1 MAKLLPNMVI
11 LDKEERASMSSFCGF
26 INENKDGLDDYQKS
40 VIADYIIS
48 NICGVRKEKINK
60 GIYDFLRSY
69 LSSNIGDIS
78 FNLYGNSIREISL
91 GNIKAGPLFSSN
103 FTNQELSDRYLSGKN
118 SCGVLPSKSNM
129 KKLFIGYDDKNL
141 YSDNIVHSDKDVR
154 NVHIGEFYFN
164 VDDVLKNENNP
175 YIFRFTN
182 PYKNELQIDVL
193 SFDIDG
199 NLLDDDI
206 YVDYL
211 ESSDGINYKVVRQVH
226 NELEDINSL
235 HGRLK

>member
-129 KKLFIGYDDKNL
+129 KKLFIGYGDKTIFSN
-141 YSDNIVHSDKDVR
+141 DRGHCDEDIR
-154 NVHIGEFYFN
+154 NVHIGEYYFN
-164 VDDVLKNENNP
+164 TDNILKDEDNP
-175 YIFRFTN
+175 CILRFTN
-182 PYKNELQIDVL
+182 PYKDELQINVL
-193 SFDIDG
+193 SFDKEG

-206 YVDYL
+206 YINYL
-211 ESSDGINYKVVRQVH
+211 ESSDGVNYQVVRQLH
-226 NELEDINSL
+226 NELEDINNL
-235 HGRLK
+235 HRRGK

>member
-1 MAKLLPNMVI
+1 MDRLLPNMVI

-26 INENKDGLDDYQKS
+26 INENKDSLSDYQKS

-69 LSSNIGDIS
+69 LIANIGDIS
-78 FNLYGNSIREISL
+78 FSLYGNSVREISL
-91 GNIKAGPLFSSN
+91 GNITVGPLFSSN
-103 FTNQELSDRYLSGKN
+103 FTNEELSDRYFSKKN
-118 SCGVLPSKSNM
+118 SCGVLPSVDNM

-164 VDDVLKNENNP
+164 LDSILKDVDNP
-175 YIFRFTN
+175 YIFRFIDH
-182 PYKNELQIDVL
+182 YDDDLQIEVL
-193 SFDIDG
+193 SFDKEG
-199 NLLDDDI
+199 NLIDSDI

-211 ESSDGINYKVVRQVH
+211 ESLDGINYKVVKQVH
-226 NELEDINSL
+226 NELEDINNL

>member
-26 INENKDGLDDYQKS
+26 INENKDSLSDYQKS

-118 SCGVLPSKSNM
+118 SCGALPSKSNM

-206 YVDYL
+206 YIGYL

>member
-11 LDKEERASMSSFCGF
+11 LDKEERVSMSSFCGF
-26 INENKDGLDDYQKS
+26 INENKDSLSDYQKS

-91 GNIKAGPLFSSN
+91 GNITVGPLFSSN
-103 FTNQELSDRYLSGKN
+103 FTNEELSDRYFSKKN
-118 SCGVLPSKSNM
+118 SCGVLPSVDNM

-164 VDDVLKNENNP
+164 LDSILKDVDNP
-175 YIFRFTN
+175 YIFRFIDH
-182 PYKNELQIDVL
+182 YDDDLQIEVL
-193 SFDIDG
+193 SFDKEG
-199 NLLDDDI
+199 NLIDSDI

-211 ESSDGINYKVVRQVH
+211 ESLDGINYKVVRQMH
-226 NELEDINSL
+226 NELEDLNSL

>member
-26 INENKDGLDDYQKS
+26 INENKDSLSDYQKDVVS
-40 VIADYIIS
+40 EYIIS
-48 NICGVRKEKINK
+48 NICGVRKEKVNK

-91 GNIKAGPLFSSN
+91 GSIKAGPLFSSN

-118 SCGVLPSKSNM
+118 SCGVLPSKSDM

-141 YSDNIVHSDKDVR
+141 YSDNIVHSDNDVR

-164 VDDVLKNENNP
+164 VDDIIKGEKNP

-206 YVDYL
+206 YIDYL

-235 HGRLK
+235 HGRGK

>member
-26 INENKDGLDDYQKS
+26 INENKDSLSDYQKDVVS
-40 VIADYIIS
+40 EYIIS
-48 NICGVRKEKINK
+48 NICGVRKEKVNK

-91 GNIKAGPLFSSN
+91 GSIKAGSLFSSN

-118 SCGVLPSKSNM
+118 SCGVIPSRDNM
-129 KKLFIGYDDKNL
+129 KKLFVCYGDKNIN
-141 YSDNIVHSDKDVR
+141 SDDIGHSDKDVR

-164 VDDVLKNENNP
+164 VDDVLKDEKNP

-193 SFDIDG
+193 SFDKDG

-206 YVDYL
+206 YIDYL

-235 HGRLK
+235 HSRGK